1 MTCRPLCPVAVAILA
16 TALTGPDLPAQPKG
30 GPLSPADALAA
41 LQVADGFQV
50 TLFAAE
56 PMLMNPTSIDVDH
69 RGRVWVAEAVN
80 YRRKNFGRPIL
91 RQEGDRIVVLVDET
105 GQGKASKAVTF
116 YQGPE
121 LYGPLSVCVIP
132 MASPDRK
139 GGEVP
144 MASPDR
150 KGGEVPMASP
160 DRKGGE
166 VLRVLVAQSPDILEF
181 WDKDGDLKADGPPT
195 KFLTGFGG
203 FDHDHGV
210 HGLTIGPDNKLY
222 FTVGDSGVGQGRDR
236 DGKPIPPLQSRNGQ
250 GRKWVSN
257 STDCRAGTVWRCDLD
272 GTNLELIAHNFRNN
286 YEACVDSFGE
296 IWLSDNDDDGNQQTR
311 ICFVL
316 PGGNYGYHPR
326 GPGQSHWHEEQPGIV
341 HKVLRTGFGSPTGI
355 CFYEGKL
362 FGPQYEGALL
372 HCDAGP
378 REVRAFFR
386 KRKGAG
392 YELDKEILLT
402 SKDNWFR
409 PSDVCVAPDGSIFVA
424 DWYDRGV
431 GGHGMGDPFDG
442 RIYRLTPKGHK
453 GYTVPE
459 VKLDTQEGVLAALAS
474 PNLATQQLARNVLH
488 TLKEADRDRWI
499 WDRLTETD
507 RPHLAARILALSGYH
522 TPTAFG
528 KLPDNIRRKVETT
541 FERLEQDRDFR
552 ARLPRSYQSRER
564 QEIESFL
571 EWYVPKRCRRS
582 PPDLACCREVALLLP
597 RLLPET
603 ATPHFYALAKLYDGQ
618 DHFYRAALNIACGTD
633 PARRDAIL
641 ADFDKHF
648 PEWNDRVADLV
659 WELRPKSMLP
669 RLGKLLEDPK
679 LTVAQKAR
687 VVDILAANDDPAAG
701 RTMLQ
706 VLKSDAAPEMKAR
719 ALESLRLFLPTKW
732 KALQNS
738 SELAAAVE
746 ALLARPGS
754 TVTGLQLIAAANA
767 RNTVERVAELLRDSS
782 LTRETRQEAVRTL
795 GKLPTVRA
803 VEALGET
810 VASAKE
816 PALQTE
822 AIRALG
828 SMAGGPPKD
837 EVTARALR
845 ELQALVG
852 KPAAALELR
861 LAALEA
867 LAGSRSGTVW
877 LLDTHQKAGLPKD
890 VVAEAGR
897 LLRNSPFQGE
907 RNRALLLFPAP
918 GKLNPKNLPPVA
930 ELAKRS
936 GDAARGKQVW
946 NASLT
951 GAAQCAKCHMVRG
964 VGGQVGPD
972 LSMIGKKASR
982 ENLYE
987 SILMPSKAIA
997 DQYLQHQ
1004 VTTTSEVTI
1013 TGLLVAD
1020 TPEAITLRDANGKDT
1035 TIARKEIDGPVRK
1048 LTISIMPEDVVAAL
1062 TEDELV
1068 DLVAYLETLK
1078 TAAFT
1083 PDTFRVAG
1091 PFQAASMDAAL
1102 DTEFGPEKGPFDPSA
1117 KFGPV
1122 TWKTIRP
1129 DGKGYFDLAGLH
1141 GDAANNSA
1149 SYLYTEIE
1157 SPAGLAG
1164 EVLLGPDDGARLWV
1178 NGKEVFVTRET
1189 KAAIPAQHT
1198 IPVTLV
1204 KGKNTVLLKVA
1215 NGNNPHGFYFSLTT
1229 AEELKPV
1236 GPK

>member
-1 MTCRPLCPVAVAILA
+1 MNSPIVPWSALA
-16 TALTGPDLPAQPKG
+16 TLIISAAVPGVLAQRSGPLPAER
-30 GPLSPADALAA
+30 AWAA
-41 LQVADGFQV
+41 LQVAPGFQV
-50 TLFAAE
+50 ELFAAE

-80 YRRKNFGRPIL
+80 YRRYLHRQPLL
-91 RQEGDRIVVLVDET
+91 RQDGDRIVVLLDT
-105 GQGKASKAVTF
+105 DGDGQADQAKTF
-116 YQGPE
+116 YQGPD
-121 LYGPLSVCVIP
+121 LIAPLSVCVIP
-132 MASPDRK
+132 QPDGK
-139 GGEVP
+139 
-144 MASPDR
+144 A
-150 KGGEVPMASP
+150 
-160 DRKGGE
+160 
-166 VLRVLVAQSPDILEF
+166 LRVLVAQSPDILEF

-392 YELDKEILLT
+392 YELEKEILLT

-459 VKLDTQEGVLAALAS
+459 VKLDTPEGVLAAFDS
-474 PNLATQQLARNVLH
+474 PNIAMRTLGTFHVVEWLKERDWRELRPGRATFACQGRLIHAAAQSPTGRINLLRTMMKFSDEEVLTVSEMEAILRTVANQLALRELGGIEFDE
-488 TLKEADRDRWI
+488 KS
-499 WDRLTETD
+499 
-507 RPHLAARILALSGYH
+507 ARILSEYKAG
-522 TPTAFG
+522 
-528 KLPDNIRRKVETT
+528 IRRE
-541 FERLEQDRDFR
+541 
-552 ARLPRSYQSRER
+552 Y
-564 QEIESFL
+564 
-571 EWYVPKRCRRS
+571 
-582 PPDLACCREVALLLP
+582 LLLAQYLNAEQCKP
-597 RLLPET
+597 L
-603 ATPHFYALAKLYDGQ
+603 FYALAEAYDGQ

-641 ADFDKHF
+641 VDFDKHF

-679 LTVAQKAR
+679 LTDPQKAR
-687 VVDILAANDDPAAG
+687 VLDVLAVYDD
-701 RTMLQ
+701 
-706 VLKSDAAPEMKAR
+706 AR
-719 ALESLRLFLPTKW
+719 AGQLLLQFLSVDGPAEVQDRAVENLRRHLPTRWRSLRESGEVDATIRRLLEHP
-732 KALQNS
+732 S
-738 SELAAAVE
+738 S
-746 ALLARPGS
+746 RS
-754 TVTGLQLIAAANA
+754 RGLQLIAAVQALSHVGA
-767 RNTVERVAELLRDSS
+767 VVTLVQDDTTPPS
-782 LTRETRQEAVRTL
+782 LRQEAIRTL
-795 GKLPTVRA
+795 GALPTDPSVAALIA
-803 VEALGET
+803 VARPGHPLATDAIQALGQLLPSGPQSPPYSQKALT
-810 VASAKE
+810 HLQHLLLQPQVPE
-816 PALQTE
+816 P
-822 AIRALG
+822 
-828 SMAGGPPKD
+828 
-837 EVTARALR
+837 LR
-845 ELQALVG
+845 RLT
-852 KPAAALELR
+852 LR
-861 LAALEA
+861 N
-867 LAGSRSGTVW
+867 LAGNRLGTVW
-877 LLDTHQKAGLPKD
+877 LLDLHHQKKLPQEL
-890 VVAEAGR
+890 VAEAGQ

-907 RNRALLLFPAP
+907 RNRALLLFPPPA
-918 GKLNPKNLPPVA
+918 KLNPKNLPPISTLVQ
-930 ELAKRS
+930 RS
-936 GDAARGKQVW
+936 GDPARGKLVW

-951 GAAQCAKCHMVRG
+951 GAAQCAKCHSIRG

-987 SILMPSKAIA
+987 SILFPSRAIA
-997 DQYLQHQ
+997 DQYVQYQ
-1004 VTTTSEVTI
+1004 VTTNAEVTI
-1013 TGLLVAD
+1013 SGLLIAN
-1020 TPEAITLRDANGKDT
+1020 TPEYLILRDANGQDVK
-1035 TIARKEIDGPVRK
+1035 IAKKEIDGPIRK
-1048 LTISIMPEDVVAAL
+1048 LPVSLMPEDIVAAL
-1062 TEDELV
+1062 TDEELV

-1078 TAAFT
+1078 TPVLTPTVAF
-1083 PDTFRVAG
+1083 VAG
-1091 PFQAASMDAAL
+1091 PFYPASSMKEAL
-1102 DTEFGPEKGPFDPSA
+1102 DKEFGPERTPFTLRQA
-1117 KFGPV
+1117 FGSV
-1122 TWKTIRP
+1122 TWQRVTSDAR
-1129 DGKGYFDLAGLH
+1129 GYFDLAALH
-1141 GDAANNSA
+1141 GKHARQSA
-1149 SYLYTEIE
+1149 SYLYWEVD
-1157 SPAGLAG
+1157 SPRQQSAQI
-1164 EVLLGPDDGARLWV
+1164 LLGSDDGARLWL
-1178 NGKEVFVTRET
+1178 NGQEVFRTEATR
-1189 KAAIPAQHT
+1189 AAAPEQDRIA
-1198 IPVTLV
+1198 VTLQ
-1204 KGKNTVLLKVA
+1204 KGKNTLLLKVA
-1215 NGNNPHGFYFSLTT
+1215 NGDGPHGAYLTLL
-1229 AEELKPV
+1229 AEDELRLLQPTTN
-1236 GPK
+1236 P

>member
-56 PMLMNPTSIDVDH
+56 PMLVNPTSIDVDH

-116 YQGPE
+116 YQGPD
-121 LYGPLSVCVIP
+121 LIAPLSVCVIP
-132 MASPDRK
+132 QPDGK
-139 GGEVP
+139 
-144 MASPDR
+144 A
-150 KGGEVPMASP
+150 
-160 DRKGGE
+160 
-166 VLRVLVAQSPDILEF
+166 LRVLVAQSPDILEF
-181 WDKDGDLKADGPPT
+181 WDRDGDLKADGPPT

-210 HGLTIGPDNKLY
+210 HGLTIGPDGKLY

-236 DGKPIPPLQSRNGQ
+236 EGKPIPPLQSRNGQ
-250 GRKWVSN
+250 GRQWVSN

-272 GTNLELIAHNFRNN
+272 GNNLELLAHNFRNN

-355 CFYEGKL
+355 CFYEGTL
-362 FGPQYEGALL
+362 FGPKYEGVLL

-459 VKLDTQEGVLAALAS
+459 VKLDTPEGVLAAFDS
-474 PNLATQQLARNVLH
+474 PNIAMRTLGTFHVVEWLKERDWRELRPGRATFACQGRLIHAAAQTQLGRVKLVRTFMKFSDEEVLTVSEMEAILRTVANQLALRELGGIEFGEKSVRVLPEY
-488 TLKEADRDRWI
+488 KA
-499 WDRLTETD
+499 
-507 RPHLAARILALSGYH
+507 G
-522 TPTAFG
+522 
-528 KLPDNIRRKVETT
+528 IRRE
-541 FERLEQDRDFR
+541 
-552 ARLPRSYQSRER
+552 Y
-564 QEIESFL
+564 
-571 EWYVPKRCRRS
+571 
-582 PPDLACCREVALLLP
+582 LLLAQYLNAEQCKP
-597 RLLPET
+597 L
-603 ATPHFYALAKLYDGQ
+603 FYALAEAYDGQ

-867 LAGSRSGTVW
+867 LAGSRSGTIW

-918 GKLNPKNLPPVA
+918 GKLNPKNLPPIA
-930 ELAKRS
+930 ELAKRP

-997 DQYLQHQ
+997 DQYIQHQ

-1035 TIARKEIDGPVRK
+1035 TIARKEIEGEVRK

-1062 TEDELV
+1062 TEDELA